1 MADPPS
7 LQIAWAL
14 LRNVRTLFGRTSS
27 VGQKGAT
34 RPGAVNEEIAAQAA
48 QRDIEVTSNM
58 AVSAAEVPTLHPLP
72 QRWTIKEQ
80 QQPTRVAG
88 CVQHRERPFYIF

>member
-27 VGQKGAT
+27 VGQKGAP
-34 RPGAVNEEIAAQAA
+34 RPGAVNEEIAAQAV

-58 AVSAAEVPTLHPLP
+58 AVSAAEVPTLHQLS
-72 QRWTIKEQ
+72 
-80 QQPTRVAG
+80 
-88 CVQHRERPFYIF
+88 H

>member
-1 MADPPS
+1 MSWWRGRGAYSVCHGWPGGPVADPPS

-27 VGQKGAT
+27 VGQKGAP
-34 RPGAVNEEIAAQAA
+34 RPGAVNEEIAAQAV

-58 AVSAAEVPTLHPLP
+58 AVSAAEVPTLHQLSL
-72 QRWTIKEQ
+72 
-80 QQPTRVAG
+80 
-88 CVQHRERPFYIF
+88 